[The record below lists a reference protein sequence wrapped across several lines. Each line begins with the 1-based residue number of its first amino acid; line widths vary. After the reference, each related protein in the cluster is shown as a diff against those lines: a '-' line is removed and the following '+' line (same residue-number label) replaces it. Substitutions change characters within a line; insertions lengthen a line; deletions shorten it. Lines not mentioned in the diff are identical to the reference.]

1 MTTYKSRVGGRKLAR
16 FHLKDYTEGNF
27 RDLILMNLCKLN
39 KIMRDRFAPCG
50 YEEFLSLNDQVQI
63 AEAESTLVAE
73 RSILSVLN
81 TLLFF
86 PLEYFGEVG
95 GFYSKLQTAKF
106 EAKKGACG

>member
-39 KIMRDRFAPCG
+39 KIMRERFAPCG

-73 RSILSVLN
+73 RSVLSVLN

-106 EAKKGACG
+106 GAKKGKCA

>member
-1 MTTYKSRVGGRKLAR
+1 MRKCIGLELLAAMSDR
-16 FHLKDYTEGNF
+16 SN
-27 RDLILMNLCKLN
+27 IL
-39 KIMRDRFAPCG
+39 
-50 YEEFLSLNDQVQI
+50 FLSLNDQVQI

-73 RSILSVLN
+73 RSVLPVLN

-106 EAKKGACG
+106 GAKKGACD